1 MMPRQEYTF
10 TVKETG
16 IRLDKFVAAQVPDIS
31 RAQAQK
37 LIAASLVTVNGQPG
51 KASDKLNRDDVVG
64 VVIPP
69 PAAVTLPPLEMTVP
83 VLYED
88 DDVLVVD
95 KPAGLTVHP
104 APGYNGPTLVNAVAA
119 HLARF
124 DAATPRPGIVHRL
137 DKNTSGVMVV
147 ARHPAA
153 LAKVA
158 EQFKKHT
165 VKKVY
170 IALVQ
175 GKLSPETV
183 IIEAPIG
190 RDSGDRTKMAIS
202 SASRGRNARTRY
214 QVLAYLGKYTLLEA
228 MPETGRTHQI
238 RVHLAAIGHPVYG
251 DAVYGQRSALLPRQ
265 FLHAHK
271 LGFYL
276 PSGGE
281 WREFESPLPAD
292 LAQTMKQL
300 T

>member
-1 MMPRQEYTF
+1 MPQQEYTF
-10 TVKETG
+10 TVKETDL
-16 IRLDKFVAAQVPDIS
+16 RLDKYVAAQLPDFS

-37 LIAASLVTVNGQPG
+37 LLTAGYVTLNGQPG
-51 KASDKLNRDDVVG
+51 KASAKLNRDDVVR
-64 VVIPP
+64 
-69 PAAVTLPPLEMTVP
+69 VTLPPPSFGNLPPLAIPVP

-104 APGYNGPTLVNAVAA
+104 APGYSGPTLVNAVVA
-119 HLARF
+119 HLSRF
-124 DAATPRPGIVHRL
+124 DAAAARPGIVHRL

-170 IALVQ
+170 IALVR
-175 GKLSPETV
+175 GKLSPATGV
-183 IIEAPIG
+183 IEAPIG
-190 RDSGDRTKMAIS
+190 RDSGDRTKMAVS
-202 SASRGRNARTRY
+202 PESRGRHARTVYRVV
-214 QVLAYLGKYTLLEA
+214 QYLPKHTLLEA

-238 RVHLAAIGHPVYG
+238 RVHLAAIGHPVFG
-251 DAVYGQRSALLPRQ
+251 DAVYGQKSPVLPRQ
-265 FLHAHK
+265 FLHAHQ

-276 PSGGE
+276 PSNGQ

-300 T
+300 A

>member
-1 MMPRQEYTF
+1 MPRQEYTF
-10 TVKETG
+10 TVRETDL
-16 IRLDKFVAAQVPDIS
+16 RLDKFVSSQLPDFS

-37 LIAASLVTVNGQPG
+37 LITAGLVTINGQPG
-51 KASDKLNRDDVVG
+51 KASAKLSRDDVVH
-64 VVIPP
+64 
-69 PAAVTLPPLEMTVP
+69 VTLPPPLVGDLLPLEIPVT

-104 APGYNGPTLVNAVAA
+104 APGYSGPTLVNAIVA
-119 HLARF
+119 HLSKF
-124 DAATPRPGIVHRL
+124 DVATPRPGIVHRL

-175 GKLSPETV
+175 GKLSPETGV
-183 IIEAPIG
+183 IEAPIG
-190 RDSGDRTKMAIS
+190 RDSGDRTKMAVS
-202 SASRGRNARTRY
+202 SESRGRHARTIYRVI
-214 QVLAYLGKYTLLEA
+214 QYLPKQTLLEA

-251 DAVYGQRSALLPRQ
+251 DAVYGQKSPILPRQ
-265 FLHAHK
+265 FLHAHQ

-276 PSGGE
+276 PSSGE
-281 WREFESPLPAD
+281 WREFQSPLPAD

-300 T
+300 A